1 MPFPVTCRRPTYY
14 PSMSAGRSHLT
25 IAVDP
30 RLSAYAEHL
39 VETGKAAS
47 VSAVFNDALSEK
59 EQRDRQDVDRLKE
72 IAAQADEAKVTRMLA
87 HVDAQAAALREQ

>member
-1 MPFPVTCRRPTYY
+1 MPFPVGARRPTYY
-14 PSMSAGRSHLT
+14 PPMSAGRAHLT
-25 IAVDP
+25 ITVDP

-72 IAAQADEAKVTRMLA
+72 IAAQADEAKVARMLA
-87 HVDAQAAALREQ
+87 HVDAQAAEFRKQ